1 MANRQVQVT
10 GPGDSK
16 YKIQKH
22 KAKGKRQKATKQPGW
37 TVRVWVGV
45 GWSICR
51 ADEGK
56 WKHRRKWLDLGVRR
70 PGQEKKVRGTMAMNV
85 FEEVELGLEGGT
97 ESSYPNSRGQ
107 DSYFSSSKRPKFNL
121 NNFNLSSSSEY
132 GISWKLLLCFGSIVS
147 LSAWCFIMFV
157 CLEFNYVLFIL
168 LRRIYWAALTDLNG
182 FSNSFHCLA
191 NFSYI
196 SIN

>member
-1 MANRQVQVT
+1 MNCQSLSGSGLEYLQGWWRKVETQEEVAGLGSEKAGT
-10 GPGDSK
+10 G
-16 YKIQKH
+16 
-22 KAKGKRQKATKQPGW
+22 
-37 TVRVWVGV
+37 
-45 GWSICR
+45 
-51 ADEGK
+51 E
-56 WKHRRKWLDLGVRR
+56 
-70 PGQEKKVRGTMAMNV
+70 KVRGRMAMN
-85 FEEVELGLEGGT
+85 VELGLEGGT

-168 LRRIYWAALTDLNG
+168 LRRIYWAALRDLNG